1 MKEVTIEAQIREQR
15 GKQVKRL
22 RREGKVPGVYYL
34 HGEPSLPIVLTE
46 IALQP
51 LQKSSETHLI
61 RLKTSD
67 GSERRCILREI
78 VYDPVSDRPVHFD
91 LQGFRAD
98 EKIRVEIP
106 IVLKGTAQ
114 GQRDGGLVQHILHR
128 LRVECLPDSTPEH
141 IEINIEGLGI
151 NHSVHVRD
159 LALEHV
165 TILDSPNSAIVAVIP
180 PTIEKVE
187 TPEEK
192 AAAAAA
198 AAEPEVIKK
207 GKEDKEEEAEDTKET
222 KK

>member
-1 MKEVTIEAQIREQR
+1 MKEVTLEAQIREQR

-22 RREGKVPGVYYL
+22 RREGKIPGVYYL
-34 HGEPSLPIVLTE
+34 HGEPSLSIVLTE
-46 IALQP
+46 LALQP

-67 GSERRCILREI
+67 GAEHRCILREI
-78 VYDPVSDRPVHFD
+78 VYDPVTDRPVHFD

-98 EKIRVEIP
+98 EKIRVEVP
-106 IVLKGTAQ
+106 IVLKGTAA

-128 LRVECLPDSTPEH
+128 LRVECLPDSIPEH
-141 IEINIEGLGI
+141 VEINIEGLGI

-159 LALEHV
+159 LALENA
-165 TILDSPNSAIVAVIP
+165 TILDNPNSAIVAVIP

-198 AAEPEVIKK
+198 ATAEPEVIKK
-207 GKEDKEEEAEDTKET
+207 GKEEKEEDSEET